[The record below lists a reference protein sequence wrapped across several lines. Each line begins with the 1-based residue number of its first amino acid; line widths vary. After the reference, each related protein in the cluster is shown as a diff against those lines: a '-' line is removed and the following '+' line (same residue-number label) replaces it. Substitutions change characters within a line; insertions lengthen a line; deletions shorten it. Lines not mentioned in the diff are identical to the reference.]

1 MPERVGAASGDGL
14 LVRHPDDKTDFAGQQ
29 AVQTSHGLG
38 LQD

>member
-14 LVRHPDDKTDFAGQQ
+14 LVRHPDDKTDFSGQQ
-29 AVQTSHGLG
+29 AVQTSHSLG